1 MVSPCQTS
9 DDRIYRNG
17 DFFLGLIMNKNILV
31 VQLSPGFLGEL
42 TRECFPN
49 VIGALTPLKL
59 SYFIDYVAYSV
70 VAFKYVSK

>member
-1 MVSPCQTS
+1 
-9 DDRIYRNG
+9 
-17 DFFLGLIMNKNILV
+17 MNKNILV